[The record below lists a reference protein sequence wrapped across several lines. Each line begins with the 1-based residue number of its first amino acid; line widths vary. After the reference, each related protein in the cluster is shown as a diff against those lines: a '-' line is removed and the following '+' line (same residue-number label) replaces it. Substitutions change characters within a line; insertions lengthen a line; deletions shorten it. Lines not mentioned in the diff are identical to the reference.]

1 VDQVGRG
8 RPREALPL
16 RLLLVVAL
24 IGAASLVSPTGASA
38 ASAAPETNAAG
49 VPPAGFS
56 DTVAISGLTQPTTVA
71 FAGDGRV
78 FVAEKSGLIK
88 VFDSLA
94 DTSPTVFA
102 NLRTQVHNFWDRG
115 LLGLAL
121 DPQFPTRPYVYALYT
136 YDALPGGGAP
146 QWGTVGGTS
155 DGCPNPP
162 GSTLDGCVVQARLS
176 RLTASG
182 NQMTG
187 SEQVL
192 VSGWCQQFPSHSIGT
207 VTFGPDGALYAG
219 AGDGASFNYVD
230 YGQTKNPCGDP
241 PAPAGT
247 SLAPPTA
254 QGGALRS
261 QSVRRPAGQP
271 VTLDGTIIRVDPNTG
286 AGLPGNPFA
295 SHADQNARRI
305 IAYGL
310 RNPFRFDVRPGTQQ
324 LWVGDVGANT
334 WEEIDRIA
342 DIDDGIAENFGW
354 PCYEGSARQG
364 GYDAA
369 DLASCESLYGAGQA
383 GPFYQYNHNAK
394 VVASDACATGSSSLS
409 GVAFENGSNYPADY
423 DGALFFADASRG
435 CIWVMKRGGG
445 VDPNPSQLSQFVGG
459 AGQPVQVVTGP
470 GGDIFYVDLEGGQ
483 LHRVVYNGANHP
495 PTAVI
500 SASPTSGAAPLTVS
514 FDGSGSSDLDPADS
528 LSYAWD
534 LDGDGQLDDSTAIAP
549 SRTYTVAGAVT
560 VRLRVADPSGAS
572 DTQSVTI
579 TVGASA
585 NSPPVPVIDTPA
597 SGLRWQV
604 GDAISFSGHATDA
617 QDGTLPPIR
626 LSWSVVLNHCP
637 SNCHAHPVQG
647 YTGVATGT
655 FPAPDHEYP
664 SSLSLVLTATDSAGA
679 QASTSLQLDPRTV
692 DLTFATT
699 PSGLQLG
706 VGAASITAPTT
717 RRVIVGSSN
726 SVSAPSPQTFGGASY
741 TFSFWSDGGAR
752 THNVIAPATPRTYTA
767 AFGRVGCPASPSFD
781 YTMPTPTG
789 PPAATSLP
797 DGRVAFSAL
806 GSDGQY
812 YLVATDIITDPPAA
826 GPLECLGGAA
836 TDNPAVA
843 AGTSFA
849 ALFVRTADNRLWERT
864 ITASSAGAWSPLP
877 IGGASPSGPSAVVT
891 SGDVVHLVMRGT
903 NGAIYHATRRGTT
916 WSAWE
921 NLGGVTLGTPAVA
934 PWPGG
939 KVAIFVRAT
948 NNGTYVKYGNT
959 GSWTGWYGMARASL
973 SSPTVA
979 SGYRAGRL
987 DVFVVGT
994 AGGLFQRAFAN
1005 GAWTGWVHVDSTLPA
1020 SARIAAAARSN
1031 RVIVYASAGG
1041 ATTYKQYYGR
1051 WVGYHPAPYT
1061 CATCLPRARSTRTIG

>member
-1 VDQVGRG
+1 MDQSGWG

-24 IGAASLVSPTGASA
+24 IGAASLLPPAGAG
-38 ASAAPETNAAG
+38 AAPDTSAAG

-78 FVAEKSGLIK
+78 FVGEKSGLIK

-121 DPQFPTRPYVYALYT
+121 DPQFPTRPHVYALYT
-136 YDALPGGGAP
+136 YDALPGGSAP
-146 QWGTVGGTS
+146 QWGTVGGTG

-162 GSTLDGCVVQARLS
+162 GSTVDGCVVQARLS

-192 VSGWCQQFPSHSIGT
+192 VSGWCQQFPSHSVGT
-207 VTFGPDGALYAG
+207 VTFGPDGALYVG

-310 RNPFRFDVRPGTQQ
+310 RNPFRFDIRPGTQQ
-324 LWVGDVGANT
+324 LWLGDVGANT

-369 DLASCESLYGAGQA
+369 DLASCESLYGAGQT

-435 CIWVMKRGGG
+435 CIWAMERGGG
-445 VDPNPSQLSQFVGG
+445 VDPNPSQLSQFVGS
-459 AGQPVQVVTGP
+459 AGQPVQVLTGP

-483 LHRVVYNGANHP
+483 VHRVVYNGANHP

-560 VRLRVADPSGAS
+560 VRLRVADPAGAS

-637 SNCHAHPVQG
+637 SNCHAHPVQS

-679 QASTSLQLDPRTV
+679 QASTNLQLDPKTV

-706 VGAASITAPTT
+706 VGAASVTAPTT

-726 SVSAPSPQTFGGASY
+726 SVSAPSPQTVAGVSY
-741 TFSFWSDGGAR
+741 AFRSWSDGGGRA
-752 THNVIAPATPRTYTA
+752 HNVIAPASPTTHTA
-767 AFGRVGCPASPSFD
+767 TFGPVGCPASPSFD
-781 YTMPTPTG
+781 FTMPTPTG

-812 YLVATDIITDPPAA
+812 YLVATDIIPDPPAA
-826 GPLECLGGAA
+826 GPLECLGSAA

-864 ITASSAGAWSPLP
+864 ITASSTGAWSPLP
-877 IGGASPSGPSAVVT
+877 IGGASPNGPSAVVT

-921 NLGGVTLGTPAVA
+921 NLGGGTLGTPAVA

-939 KVAIFVRAT
+939 KIAIFVRAT
-948 NNGTYVKYGNT
+948 NNGMYVKYGNT
-959 GSWTGWYGMARASL
+959 GSWTGWYGMARATL

-987 DVFVVGT
+987 DVFVAGT
-994 AGGLFQRAFAN
+994 AGGLFQRAFTN
-1005 GAWTGWVHVDSTLPA
+1005 GAWTAWVHVDSTLPA

-1061 CATCLPRARSTRTIG
+1061 CATCPPRARSTRTIG